1 MSTTNAHASS
11 SKPAGK
17 GKEHVKG
24 GGKGKGP
31 GKGRKDQPRMKSN
44 LIKRQQGDEELKDL
58 QARIDAF
65 VGLARMRKIR
75 LMIRYRPIL
84 WRHSPNYRYR
94 SVHSKVSPYSSTD
107 SGTKLTA
114 RPEVIT
120 LPQTNTDSDLINTR
134 LTSNPRRPGLSK
146 NRIRQNTSFP
156 DPTTGTTLP
165 PQMGS
170 NGRARRGR
178 YLTNERTCGPD
189 I

>member
-65 VGLARMRKIR
+65 VHIFSLRKSE
-75 LMIRYRPIL
+75 LMNRYQPIL
-84 WRHSPNYRYR
+84 
-94 SVHSKVSPYSSTD
+94 
-107 SGTKLTA
+107 
-114 RPEVIT
+114 
-120 LPQTNTDSDLINTR
+120 
-134 LTSNPRRPGLSK
+134 
-146 NRIRQNTSFP
+146 
-156 DPTTGTTLP
+156 
-165 PQMGS
+165 
-170 NGRARRGR
+170 
-178 YLTNERTCGPD
+178 
-189 I
+189 